1 MGNSYLFDV
10 LENLE
15 TILDDINVSFN
26 PSKYYIDALISLIE
40 EIFVKIKDFFSENTH
55 KTLVDNA

>member
-26 PSKYYIDALISLIE
+26 PSKY
-40 EIFVKIKDFFSENTH
+40 
-55 KTLVDNA
+55 